1 MSIWE
6 SGSIRNEYISII
18 LIILKQLLHLF
29 NKTCRGFRRVR
40 FSSHFFVN
48 FWDSFF
54 KERGLFL
61 QTLYPV
67 FSKLAIWYI
76 YIPITRRRSKFISRA
91 FWNEHLETKR
101 KGIPYYPRRCVY
113 CTIGACFKRH
123 MATLFETLNEKSKSE
138 MRILLFEA
146 INSRRRCIYESSY
159 NIKVDIYKS
168 FFELLNITWRNLS
181 PEKLHLQIHLF
192 KYF

>member
-1 MSIWE
+1 MS
-6 SGSIRNEYISII
+6 RI
-18 LIILKQLLHLF
+18 L
-29 NKTCRGFRRVR
+29 ND
-40 FSSHFFVN
+40 SFFIA
-48 FWDSFF
+48 FLCKFLRLFF

-181 PEKLHLQIHLF
+181 PEKLNLQIHLF